1 MYRNLIIMLMGSALV
16 TMLSV
21 CMACATTD
29 DESATP
35 PAESETEADAETT
48 TAPEALTTTLA
59 PDSDRAAI
67 VAHLLEAEEK
77 KINTEAMAVNFPDMD
92 RQTAYDIQADILA
105 EKLKTGERVGWKIGF
120 SRMPEDPAT
129 LDPIYGHIMASNVFE
144 PGTPVEAAAFVADSA
159 VVEGEFVFWI
169 GEDLPGPDLTREQVG
184 NAVTAVGG
192 VIELLSSW
200 TSGSEE
206 SPSTRD
212 HDVTG
217 NVFHVGII
225 LGETRVPLDEM
236 DFTNETATVEIDGE
250 ERASALAT
258 MNMGVDPLEAL
269 TWLANELTTYS
280 DEYLRAGDVVIT
292 GTVFPPPRMGA
303 GSKAVMSYTTLGTI
317 EVELE

>member
-1 MYRNLIIMLMGSALV
+1 MQGSPWKLLAGLC
-16 TMLSV
+16 LAASV
-21 CMACATTD
+21 ACGTTEEQSTDMA
-29 DESATP
+29 S
-35 PAESETEADAETT
+35 DAET
-48 TAPEALTTTLA
+48 AGDAEFLTTTLT
-59 PDSDRAAI
+59 PDSDRTAI
-67 VAHLLEAEEK
+67 VAHLLEAEGK
-77 KINTEAMAVNFPDMD
+77 KINTEAMAVNFPDLD

-105 EKLKTGERVGWKIGF
+105 EKLKSEERIGWKIGF

-144 PGTPVEAAAFVADSA
+144 PGTPVEAASFVADTA

-184 NAVTAVGG
+184 DAVTAVGG

-200 TSGSEE
+200 TSGTEE
-206 SPSTRD
+206 TPSTRD

-225 LGETRVPLDEM
+225 LGETRVPLAEM

-317 EVELE
+317 EVELK

>member
-1 MYRNLIIMLMGSALV
+1 MYRNLMAMMMGSALV

-21 CMACATTD
+21 CMACATAEEET
-29 DESATP
+29 ATP
-35 PAESETEADAETT
+35 SAGSEIAAESDAASE
-48 TAPEALTTTLA
+48 ELTTTLT

-105 EKLKTGERVGWKIGF
+105 EKLKTEERVGWKIGF

-144 PGTPVEAAAFVADSA
+144 PGTPVEASAFVPDSA
-159 VVEGEFVFWI
+159 TVEGEFAFWI
-169 GEDLPGPDLTREQVG
+169 GKDLPGPELTREQVG
-184 NAVTAVGG
+184 DAVTAVGG
-192 VIELLSSW
+192 VIELLSTW
-200 TSGSEE
+200 TSGTEE
-206 SPSTRD
+206 NPSTRD

-225 LGETRVPLDEM
+225 LGETRVPLAEM
-236 DFTNETATVEIDGE
+236 DFTNETATVVIDGE

-258 MNMGVDPLEAL
+258 TNMGVDPLEAL

-303 GSKAVMSYTTLGTI
+303 GSKAVMNYTTLGTI
-317 EVELE
+317 EVELK

>member
-1 MYRNLIIMLMGSALV
+1 MQASPLKILMSLSLAATVACGTAEEQSAE
-16 TMLSV
+16 
-21 CMACATTD
+21 MA
-29 DESATP
+29 
-35 PAESETEADAETT
+35 ADAEMAG
-48 TAPEALTTTLA
+48 APETLTTTLT

-105 EKLKTGERVGWKIGF
+105 EKLKTEERIGWKIGF

-129 LDPIYGHIMASNVFE
+129 LDPIFGHIMASNVFE
-144 PGTPVEAAAFVADSA
+144 PGTPVEASAFVPDSA
-159 VVEGEFVFWI
+159 TVEGEFVFWI
-169 GEDLPGPDLTREQVG
+169 GEDLPGPELTREQVG
-184 NAVTAVGG
+184 EAVTAVGG
-192 VIELLSSW
+192 VIELLSTW
-200 TSGSEE
+200 TNGTEE
-206 SPSTRD
+206 NPSTRD

-225 LGETRVPLDEM
+225 LGETRVPLAEM

-258 MNMGVDPLEAL
+258 TNMGVDPLEAL
-269 TWLANELTTYS
+269 TWLANELPRYS

-317 EVELE
+317 EVELK

>member
-1 MYRNLIIMLMGSALV
+1 MYRNLMAILVSSAFV
-16 TMLSV
+16 TMLS
-21 CMACATTD
+21 ACAATEEET
-29 DESATP
+29 ATP
-35 PAESETEADAETT
+35 VAESETAGDDENAADADV
-48 TAPEALTTTLA
+48 LTTTLT

-67 VAHLLEAEEK
+67 VAHLLEAERK

-105 EKLKTGERVGWKIGF
+105 EKLKTEEHVGWKIGF

-144 PGTPVEAAAFVADSA
+144 PGTPVEASAFVPDSA
-159 VVEGEFVFWI
+159 TVEGEFAFLI
-169 GEDLPGPDLTREQVG
+169 GQDLPGPDLTREQVG
-184 NAVTAVGG
+184 DAVTAVVG
-192 VIELLSSW
+192 VIELLSTW
-200 TSGSEE
+200 TAGTEE
-206 SPSTRD
+206 NPSTRD

-236 DFTNETATVEIDGE
+236 DFTKETATVVIDGE

-317 EVELE
+317 EVELK

>member
-1 MYRNLIIMLMGSALV
+1 MYRYLITILMGSALTV
-16 TMLSV
+16 SG
-21 CMACATTD
+21 ACTTTEE
-29 DESATP
+29 ESSAP
-35 PAESETEADAETT
+35 MADAET
-48 TAPEALTTTLA
+48 APASESLTTTLS
-59 PDSDRAAI
+59 PDSNRAAI
-67 VAHLLEAEEK
+67 VAHLLEAEGK
-77 KINTEAMAVNFPDMD
+77 KINTEAMAVNFPDLD

-105 EKLKTGERVGWKIGF
+105 EKLKTEERVGWKIGF

-144 PGTPVEAAAFVADSA
+144 PGTPVEAASFVADSA
-159 VVEGEFVFWI
+159 VVEGEFAFWI

-184 NAVTAVGG
+184 NAVSAVGG

-206 SPSTRD
+206 NPSTRD

-225 LGETRVPLDEM
+225 LGDTRVPLAEM

-317 EVELE
+317 EVELK

>member
-1 MYRNLIIMLMGSALV
+1 MYRNLMAVLVCGTLM
-16 TMLSV
+16 TMLS
-21 CMACATTD
+21 AC
-29 DESATP
+29 SATEEETASP
-35 PAESETEADAETT
+35 PSDAETAAESETAADADV
-48 TAPEALTTTLA
+48 LTSSLT

-67 VAHLLEAEEK
+67 VAHLLEAERK
-77 KINTEAMAVNFPDMD
+77 KINTEAMAVNFPEMD

-144 PGTPVEAAAFVADSA
+144 PGTPVEAASFVADTA
-159 VVEGEFVFWI
+159 VVEGEFAFWI

-184 NAVTAVGG
+184 DAVTAVGG
-192 VIELLSSW
+192 VIELLSTW
-200 TSGSEE
+200 TNGTDEN
-206 SPSTRD
+206 PSTRD

-225 LGETRVPLDEM
+225 LGETRVPLSEM
-236 DFTNETATVEIDGE
+236 DFTNETATVVIDGE

-303 GSKAVMSYTTLGTI
+303 GSRAVMSYTTLGTI
-317 EVELE
+317 EVELK

>member
-1 MYRNLIIMLMGSALV
+1 MQGSSWTILTGLAL
-16 TMLSV
+16 LASV
-21 CMACATTD
+21 ACGTAEEQSSDMTSD
-29 DESATP
+29 ADSAS
-35 PAESETEADAETT
+35 AAET
-48 TAPEALTTTLA
+48 LTTTLT

-67 VAHLLEAEEK
+67 VAHLLEAEGK
-77 KINTEAMAVNFPDMD
+77 KINTEAMAVNFPDLD

-105 EKLKTGERVGWKIGF
+105 EKLKNEERIGWKIGF

-129 LDPIYGHIMASNVFE
+129 LDPIFGHMMASNVYE
-144 PGTPVEAAAFVADSA
+144 PGTPVAAASFVADTA

-184 NAVTAVGG
+184 DAVTAVGG

-200 TSGSEE
+200 TSGTEE
-206 SPSTRD
+206 TPSTRD

-225 LGETRVPLDEM
+225 LGETRVPLAEM
-236 DFTNETATVEIDGE
+236 DFTKETAAVAIDGE

-258 MNMGVDPLEAL
+258 TNMGVDPLEAL

-317 EVELE
+317 EVELK

>member
-1 MYRNLIIMLMGSALV
+1 MQGSSWRILTGLAL
-16 TMLSV
+16 LASV
-21 CMACATTD
+21 ACGTAEEQSTDMASDAD
-29 DESATP
+29 SAS
-35 PAESETEADAETT
+35 ASET
-48 TAPEALTTTLA
+48 LTTTLT

-67 VAHLLEAEEK
+67 VAHLLEAEGK
-77 KINTEAMAVNFPDMD
+77 KINTEAMAVNFPDLD

-105 EKLKTGERVGWKIGF
+105 EKLKNEERIGWKIGF

-129 LDPIYGHIMASNVFE
+129 LDPIYGHIMASNVYE
-144 PGTPVEAAAFVADSA
+144 PGTPVEAASFVADTA

-184 NAVTAVGG
+184 DAVTAVGG

-200 TSGSEE
+200 TSGTEE
-206 SPSTRD
+206 TPSTRD

-225 LGETRVPLDEM
+225 LGETRVPLAEM
-236 DFTNETATVEIDGE
+236 DFTKETATVAIDGE

-317 EVELE
+317 EVELK

>member
-1 MYRNLIIMLMGSALV
+1 MYRYLITILMGSALTV
-16 TMLSV
+16 SG
-21 CMACATTD
+21 ACTTTEE
-29 DESATP
+29 ESSAP
-35 PAESETEADAETT
+35 MADAET
-48 TAPEALTTTLA
+48 APASESLTTTLS

-67 VAHLLEAEEK
+67 VAHLLEAEGK
-77 KINTEAMAVNFPDMD
+77 KINTEAMAVNFPDLD

-105 EKLKTGERVGWKIGF
+105 EKLKTEERVGWKIGF

-144 PGTPVEAAAFVADSA
+144 PGTPVEAASFVADSA
-159 VVEGEFVFWI
+159 VVEGEFAFWI

-184 NAVTAVGG
+184 NAVSAVGG

-206 SPSTRD
+206 NPSTRD

-225 LGETRVPLDEM
+225 LGDTRVPLAEM

-317 EVELE
+317 EVELK

>member
-1 MYRNLIIMLMGSALV
+1 MYRYALAILMGSALTV
-16 TMLSV
+16 SG
-21 CMACATTD
+21 ACTTA
-29 DESATP
+29 EEETSAP
-35 PAESETEADAETT
+35 PSDAETG
-48 TAPEALTTTLA
+48 TAPEALTTTLS
-59 PDSDRAAI
+59 PDSDRAAV
-67 VAHLLEAEEK
+67 VAHLLEAEGK
-77 KINTEAMAVNFPDMD
+77 KINTEAMAVNFPDLD

-105 EKLKTGERVGWKIGF
+105 EKLKTEERVGWKIGF

-144 PGTPVEAAAFVADSA
+144 PGTPVKASAFVADTA

-169 GEDLPGPDLTREQVG
+169 GEDLPGPELTREQVG
-184 NAVTAVGG
+184 EAVTAVGG
-192 VIELLSSW
+192 VIELLSTW
-200 TSGSEE
+200 TSGTEE
-206 SPSTRD
+206 APSTRD

-225 LGETRVPLDEM
+225 LGETRVPLAEM
-236 DFTNETATVEIDGE
+236 DFTKEAATVAIDGE

>member
-1 MYRNLIIMLMGSALV
+1 MYRNLMAVIAGGALA
-16 TMLSV
+16 TMLS
-21 CMACATTD
+21 ACAASEEET
-29 DESATP
+29 AT
-35 PAESETEADAETT
+35 SETE
-48 TAPEALTTTLA
+48 TAPDADVLTTTLT

-67 VAHLLEAEEK
+67 VAHLLEAERK

-105 EKLKTGERVGWKIGF
+105 EKLKDEERVGWKIGF
-120 SRMPEDPAT
+120 SRMPEDPTT
-129 LDPIYGHIMASNVFE
+129 LDPIFGHIMASNVFE
-144 PGTPVEAAAFVADSA
+144 PGTPVEASAFVPDSA
-159 VVEGEFVFWI
+159 TVEGEFVFWI

-184 NAVTAVGG
+184 EAVSAVGG
-192 VIELLSSW
+192 VIELLSTW
-200 TSGSEE
+200 TNGTEE
-206 SPSTRD
+206 NPSTRD

-225 LGETRVPLDEM
+225 LGETRVPLSEM
-236 DFTNETATVEIDGE
+236 DFTKETATVVIDGE

-280 DEYLRAGDVVIT
+280 DEYLKAGDVVIT

-303 GSKAVMSYTTLGTI
+303 GSKAVMSFTTLGTI
-317 EVELE
+317 EVELK

>member
-1 MYRNLIIMLMGSALV
+1 MYRYLITILMGSALTV
-16 TMLSV
+16 SG
-21 CMACATTD
+21 ACTTTVE
-29 DESATP
+29 ESSAP
-35 PAESETEADAETT
+35 MADAET
-48 TAPEALTTTLA
+48 APASESLTTTLS

-67 VAHLLEAEEK
+67 VAHLLEAEGK
-77 KINTEAMAVNFPDMD
+77 KINTEAMAVNFPDLD

-105 EKLKTGERVGWKIGF
+105 EKLKTEERVGWKIGF

-144 PGTPVEAAAFVADSA
+144 PGTPVEAASFVADSA
-159 VVEGEFVFWI
+159 VVEGEFAFWI

-184 NAVTAVGG
+184 NAVSAVGG

-206 SPSTRD
+206 NPSTRD

-225 LGETRVPLDEM
+225 LGETRVPLAEM

-317 EVELE
+317 EVELK

>member
-1 MYRNLIIMLMGSALV
+1 MYRNLLV
-16 TMLSV
+16 TLVGSVLVTALSV
-21 CMACATTD
+21 CMACTTA
-29 DESATP
+29 EEEPAAP
-35 PAESETEADAETT
+35 PAGSEAAADTET
-48 TAPEALTTTLA
+48 LTTSLS

-67 VAHLLEAEEK
+67 VAHLMEAEGK
-77 KINTEAMAVNFPDMD
+77 KINTEAMAVNFPDLD

-105 EKLKTGERVGWKIGF
+105 EKLKNGERIGWKIGF

-144 PGTPVEAAAFVADSA
+144 PGTPVEAASFVADTA

-184 NAVTAVGG
+184 EAVTAVGG

-200 TSGSEE
+200 TSGTEE
-206 SPSTRD
+206 TPSTRD

-225 LGETRVPLDEM
+225 LGETRVPLAEM
-236 DFTNETATVEIDGE
+236 DFTNETATVEVDGE

-317 EVELE
+317 EVELK

>member
-1 MYRNLIIMLMGSALV
+1 MYRNLMALLAGGALV
-16 TMLSV
+16 TMLLV
-21 CMACATTD
+21 CMACATA
-29 DESATP
+29 DEETAAP
-35 PAESETEADAETT
+35 PTESESEAESESEDASES
-48 TAPEALTTTLA
+48 LTTTLS

-67 VAHLLEAEEK
+67 VAHLLEAEQK
-77 KINTEAMAVNFPDMD
+77 KINTEAMAVNFPDLD

-105 EKLKTGERVGWKIGF
+105 EKLKTEERVGWKIGF

-144 PGTPVEAAAFVADSA
+144 SGTPVEAASFVADTA
-159 VVEGEFVFWI
+159 VVEGEFAFWI

-184 NAVTAVGG
+184 NAVSAVGG

-200 TSGSEE
+200 TSGPEDN
-206 SPSTRD
+206 PSSRS

-225 LGETRVPLDEM
+225 LGETRVPLAEM
-236 DFTNETATVEIDGE
+236 DFSKETATVEIDGE

-317 EVELE
+317 EVELK

>member
-1 MYRNLIIMLMGSALV
+1 MYRNLIATIVGGTLV
-16 TMLSV
+16 AMLS
-21 CMACATTD
+21 ACAPTD
-29 DESATP
+29 DESSAP
-35 PAESETEADAETT
+35 PADTEPAAKADV
-48 TAPEALTTTLA
+48 LTTTLS

-67 VAHLLEAEEK
+67 VAHLLEAEGK
-77 KINTEAMAVNFPDMD
+77 KINTEAMAANFPDLD

-105 EKLKTGERVGWKIGF
+105 EKLKNEERVGWKIGF

-144 PGTPVEAAAFVADSA
+144 PGTPVEAAAFVADTA

-169 GEDLPGPDLTREQVG
+169 GEDLPGPELTREQVG

-206 SPSTRD
+206 TPSTRD

-236 DFTNETATVEIDGE
+236 DFTNETATVEVDGE

-317 EVELE
+317 EVELK